1 MKNNMSFLKKLK
13 IQLPNDS
20 AIPLLCIHWEKTII
34 QKDTCTSVFT
44 AALFTIAR
52 KWKQLKCPPREEWIK
67 KMYIYIHNDIFSSVQ
82 FGHSVV
88 SDSLRPHES
97 QHARPPCLSPTPR
110 VHSDSR
116 PSSQWCHPAISSAL
130 VPFSSCPQS
139 LPASVFSN
147 ESTLYMSWPKYWSL
161 LAHKN
166 EWNCAIYRNVD
177 RHRDWH
183 TEWSE

>member
-67 KMYIYIHNDIFSSVQ
+67 KMYIYIYTQWYIQFSSVRSLSCVRFFATAWIAARQ
-82 FGHSVV
+82 ASL
-88 SDSLRPHES
+88 SITNSQSSLRLTSIES
-97 QHARPPCLSPTPR
+97 
-110 VHSDSR
+110 VM
-116 PSSQWCHPAISSAL
+116 PSSHLICSGPLLLLPPIPPSISLFQW
-130 VPFSSCPQS
+130 VNS
-139 LPASVFSN
+139 LH
-147 ESTLYMSWPKYWSL
+147 E
-161 LAHKN
+161 LAKVL
-166 EWNCAIYRNVD
+166 EFTC
-177 RHRDWH
+177 
-183 TEWSE
+183 T